1 MQTINNMID
10 SISEKGI
17 LKITGRSM
25 SFQIVIGICSKP
37 KVRKIPAAKEKT
49 ALNINP
55 IYNIKRT
62 GIASR

>member
-1 MQTINNMID
+1 
-10 SISEKGI
+10 
-17 LKITGRSM
+17 M

-37 KVRKIPAAKEKT
+37 KVRKIPAAKEKM

-55 IYNIKRT
+55 IYSIKRT